1 VTPNY
6 SLGEMKK
13 LYIKTNRVLI
23 IKCIHKDDKFTK
35 GAAYSGYSLNLK
47 EMRKF
52 VNWDFV
58 KEGNF

>member
-1 VTPNY
+1 
-6 SLGEMKK
+6 MKK

-35 GAAYSGYSLNLK
+35 GATYSGYSLNLK